1 MVLENTNGASSPG
14 GGWKLSHP
22 AVFLATGFGAGLLPR
37 APGTWGSLLAVG
49 LAWGIAHVWGPVGL
63 ALGVVLTF
71 CIGVWA
77 SNVCIEKFATEDP
90 KQVVIDE
97 IAGQWLV
104 LLVVPPGVLT
114 YALGFVL
121 FRVFDIFKPWPIG
134 WADRTIKGG
143 FGVMLDDILAA
154 VFAMIVLYGITI
166 WMGN

>member
-1 MVLENTNGASSPG
+1 MASENSPASGPPEREWS
-14 GGWKLSHP
+14 LRHP

-49 LAWGIAHVWGPVGL
+49 LAWGIVQLWGTFGL
-63 ALGVVLTF
+63 AVGVALAFGV
-71 CIGVWA
+71 GVWA
-77 SNVCIEKFATEDP
+77 SGVCIDKYGSKDP

-104 LLVVPPGVLT
+104 LLAVPPEVVG

-121 FRVFDIFKPWPIG
+121 FRVFDIFKPWPVS

-143 FGVMLDDILAA
+143 LGVMLDDILAA
-154 VFAMIVLYGITI
+154 VYAIIVIIALG
-166 WMGN
+166 GF